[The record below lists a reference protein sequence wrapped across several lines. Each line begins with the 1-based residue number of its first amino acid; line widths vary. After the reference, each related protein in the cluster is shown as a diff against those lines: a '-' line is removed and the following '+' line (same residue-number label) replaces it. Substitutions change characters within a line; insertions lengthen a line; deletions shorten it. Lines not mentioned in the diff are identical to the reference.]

1 MPSSESLDVAVLG
14 GGITGAAIAR
24 EAAIRGF
31 SVALFEK
38 GDFAS
43 GTSSRSSKLI
53 HGGQR
58 YLESFDFA
66 LVRES
71 CLERAALA
79 RLAPHLVRPLPF
91 LFPVGEKG
99 APAKAL
105 LGIGLA
111 LYRALAAGT
120 SPPRAR
126 FLRRGD
132 PAIVCETPLLDPEGM
147 SGAWR
152 YFDAQADDVLLT
164 LAFLRDAAAR
174 GAALHSYTAVRR
186 VERAGGG
193 AAAGVEIEEE
203 PSGRRRTVAAR
214 TVVAALGPWSNGL
227 SALVGEEIAPAVRP
241 SRGSHFFLPAGRLP
255 VTAASVLLDR
265 EGRRCYAIPWRGGT
279 LLGTTDVDDSSSP
292 DDVAPTAEDREIL
305 LDAARRFFPSARLG
319 EDDVSGGF
327 AGLRPLAAGGAEGPS
342 SRASREES
350 IGEPIPRLVVS
361 VGGKLTTAR
370 RTAMRVV
377 HRVEAILRRDF
388 GRTGS
393 RGVETPLP
401 GGAIPDF
408 EKFRAAIRKEAFR
421 ELGFSEARADR
432 VIEREGADAPAAIAR
447 MSRERDLARPIS
459 EALPYTVA
467 DLVWG
472 VERGGAR
479 TVEDLLLR
487 RVRLAWESPAEA
499 AACAELAADVLRRH
513 AAKPFPAPA
522 VSRMKE
528 IEP

>member
-1 MPSSESLDVAVLG
+1 MPSSETLDVAVLG
-14 GGITGAAIAR
+14 GGITGAAVAR
-24 EAAIRGF
+24 EAAMRGF

-99 APAKAL
+99 APRKPL
-105 LGIGLA
+105 VGIGLA
-111 LYRALAAGT
+111 VYQALAAGT
-120 SPPRAR
+120 RSPRAR

-132 PAIVCETPLLDPEGM
+132 PAIAAETPFLDPEGM
-147 SGAWR
+147 TGAWR

-164 LAFLRDAAAR
+164 LAFLRDAEAR
-174 GAALHSYTAVRR
+174 GAGLHSYTAVRKI
-186 VERAGGG
+186 ERGGNG
-193 AAAGVEIEEE
+193 AAVGVDVEEK
-203 PSGRRRTVAAR
+203 PSGRRWTRPSR

-227 SALVGEEIAPAVRP
+227 SALAGEEIAPVVRP

-255 VTAASVLLDR
+255 VSAAAVLLDR
-265 EGRRCYAIPWRGGT
+265 CGRRCYAIPWRGGT
-279 LLGTTDVDDSSSP
+279 LLGTTDADDFSSP

-305 LDAARRFFPSARLG
+305 LDAARRFFPSARLAG
-319 EDDVSGGF
+319 EDLGAGF
-327 AGLRPLAAGGAEGPS
+327 AGIRPLAANESGGPP

-350 IGEPIPRLVVS
+350 IAEPIPRLVVS

-377 HRVEAILRRDF
+377 DRVEAILRRDF

-393 RGVETPLP
+393 RGPESPLP

-408 EKFRAAIRKEAFR
+408 ERFRAAIRKEAFR
-421 ELGFSEARADR
+421 DLGFSEARADR
-432 VIEREGADAPAAIAR
+432 VIEREGADAPAALAR
-447 MSRERDLARPIS
+447 MSREPDLARPIS

-479 TVEDLLLR
+479 TVEDLLVR

-499 AACAELAADVLRRH
+499 AACADLAADVLRRH
-513 AAKPFPAPA
+513 AAKPFSLPA
-522 VSRMKE
+522 V
-528 IEP
+528 